1 MTGTGVSSRSL
12 SPSRP
17 SYRPDAMMSTT
28 ARAVADLHRRAPSA
42 GPSQSPVVRTD
53 ASSSGTRR
61 RMGPTHLAWR
71 RRVSS
76 GAAFTATPGRC
87 SRDTTTNSQVVVA
100 AARRGDY
107 GTAVGHQDTSLAQ
120 TPNEG
125 APILAGVAFFG
136 TFFAAMAMRKRR
148 GRDARDDGTD
158 QRRRGTRRGR
168 PAAAEDRGG
177 AHDGRARRDAIRPR
191 RARVVSKPKLQVE
204 RRLAVRP
211 GHRVRQD
218 PRPGP
223 GR

>member
-87 SRDTTTNSQVVVA
+87 RRDTTTNSQVVVA

-158 QRRRGTRRGR
+158 QRRRVRGEVVR
-168 PAAAEDRGG
+168 QRLRTAA
-177 AHDGRARRDAIRPR
+177 GRTMD
-191 RARVVSKPKLQVE
+191 ARVATRSDLGEPASFPKPKLQVE

-223 GR
+223 G